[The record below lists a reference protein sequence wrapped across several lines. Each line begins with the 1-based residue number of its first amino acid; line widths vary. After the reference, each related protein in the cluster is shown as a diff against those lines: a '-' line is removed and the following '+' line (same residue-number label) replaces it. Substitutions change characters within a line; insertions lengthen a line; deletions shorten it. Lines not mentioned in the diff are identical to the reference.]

1 MIIIATADRG
11 LKFEVDGRKT
21 MRTLGTLCI
30 ERYLFFVLS
39 LYHSSNGGISF
50 LCLKNLYW

>member
-1 MIIIATADRG
+1 MIIIAIADRG